1 MEIKQSPHF
10 GRSLK
15 KLQPNQKKSL
25 DKAVAAIAM
34 DPSLGEGK
42 VGDLSGVSVYKFKSN
57 RIEWLL
63 AYRIISKGEIKL
75 LVVGTH
81 ENFYRDLNRS
91 DS

>member
-10 GRSLK
+10 GRSLE
-15 KLQPNQKKSL
+15 KLQPNQKKPL
-25 DKAVAAIAM
+25 DKAFAAIAM
-34 DPSLGEGK
+34 DLSLGDEK

-57 RIEWLL
+57 KIEWLL
-63 AYRIISKGEIKL
+63 VYRIISKGEIKL

-81 ENFYRDLNRS
+81 ENFYRDLKRT

>member
-25 DKAVAAIAM
+25 DKAVAAIAT
-34 DPSLGEGK
+34 DPSLGDEK
-42 VGDLSGVSVYKFKSN
+42 VGDLSGISVYKFRANK
-57 RIEWLL
+57 IKWLL
-63 AYRIISKGEIKL
+63 AYRIISKGDIKL

-81 ENFYRDLNRS
+81 ENFYRDLKRT